1 MHCLWHWA
9 TAKTPVNMDNSQPVM
24 LRRVKGLLCA
34 DIADLEVGGEYKLR
48 VYDHVCY
55 LNTQF

>member
-1 MHCLWHWA
+1 
-9 TAKTPVNMDNSQPVM
+9 MDNSQPVM

-34 DIADLEVGGEYKLR
+34 DLADLEVGGEYKLR
-48 VYDHVCY
+48 VYDHVCS